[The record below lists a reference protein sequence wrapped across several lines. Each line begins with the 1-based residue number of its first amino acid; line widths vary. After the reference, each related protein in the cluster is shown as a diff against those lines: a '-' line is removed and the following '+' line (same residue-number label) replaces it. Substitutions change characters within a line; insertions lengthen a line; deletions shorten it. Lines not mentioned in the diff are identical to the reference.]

1 MAGRRP
7 NYSGSVRK
15 VSENKYVAEITIGVR
30 ENGKPNKKQFS
41 ARTRAEVTRKLNE
54 YKKTLNLENPQ
65 QIKKKT
71 VNEYFEFWLSLK
83 KVELKASSYRRLEST
98 FETYIKPVFGRL
110 QFSSVRIE
118 DVQKLINKIQSEK
131 SYSTVKKIYDS
142 LNALF
147 KYDQSLPPQQ
157 RVAAFNPCANVLIK
171 KNKSSEKEDLKIYS
185 EEEILKIK
193 SEINRK
199 TKNNKPIYPYGK
211 LYILILNTGMRIGE
225 ALALDKADIDF
236 DSKMISVSKNMTMGT
251 KEKGY
256 KDKVQNST
264 KTSSGKRTISMN
276 NAAVSA
282 ARELF
287 ETFPE
292 TSALVLNKNG
302 KKVSLQNAEKTFKQI
317 LKSAGV
323 DANGRSCHALRHTFA
338 TRMFEAKK
346 DIKIISRMLGH
357 RSVSITYDI
366 YVTVIQKMEAKELED
381 IPDIYRIY
389 NPAISAMDL
398 AGLV

>member
-1 MAGRRP
+1 M
-7 NYSGSVRK
+7 
-15 VSENKYVAEITIGVR
+15 ID
-30 ENGKPNKKQFS
+30 
-41 ARTRAEVTRKLNE
+41 
-54 YKKTLNLENPQ
+54 
-65 QIKKKT
+65 
-71 VNEYFEFWLSLK
+71 
-83 KVELKASSYRRLEST
+83 
-98 FETYIKPVFGRL
+98 
-110 QFSSVRIE
+110 

-157 RVAAFNPCANVLIK
+157 RVAAFNPCANVVIK
-171 KNKSSEKEDLKIYS
+171 NSKSSEKEEIKIYT
-185 EEEILKIK
+185 EEEISKIK

-199 TKNNKPIYPYGK
+199 TKSNKFVYPYGK

-225 ALALDKADIDF
+225 ALALDKSDIDF
-236 DSKMISVSKNMTMGT
+236 DSKTISVSKNMTMGT

-264 KTSSGKRTISMN
+264 KTSSGKRTIAMN
-276 NAAVSA
+276 KAAICA

-323 DANGRSCHALRHTFA
+323 EADGRSCHALRHTFA

-346 DIKIISRMLGH
+346 DIKIISHMLGH
-357 RSVSITYDI
+357 SSVSITYDI
-366 YVTVIQKMEAKELED
+366 YVSVLQKMEAKELED
-381 IPDIYRIY
+381 IPDI
-389 NPAISAMDL
+389 
-398 AGLV
+398 